1 MANQGEQSSAE
12 SGNALLIME
21 ILIGDHPVLAEFLL
35 EGLALEI
42 LTFAQNEQS
51 KQKNKSALTKAVTD
65 FFLNV
70 VLQYRNRFISSLL
83 KKIRFSTEIDPLA
96 PGFSVVL
103 EALKFY
109 FGKMEKLTVEP
120 KRKNSDDSND

>member
-1 MANQGEQSSAE
+1 
-12 SGNALLIME
+12 ME

-70 VLQYRNRFISSLL
+70 VLQYRSRFISSLL
-83 KKIRFSTEIDPLA
+83 KKIRFSTEIDPLT